1 MSNSLQAVCFGEVL
15 FDVFPTHQK
24 IGGAPLN
31 VALRLN
37 SLGIDT
43 QIISRIGADD
53 LGQQLLT
60 YVHENQLSTE
70 GIQTD
75 ESLATGAVLVTLN
88 EKGSAS
94 YTINYPAAWDKIVC
108 AEADKHRVQEA
119 DVFIFGSL
127 ACRDAVSHASLLQL
141 LDHAN
146 FKVFDVNFRKPF
158 YEKDLVISLMHQ
170 ADFIKCND
178 EELPEICTYIG
189 VTATDIESQVR
200 ELAAYTNTKQVCVTL
215 GDKGALLFDAGE
227 FIYHSGYVVK
237 VKDTVGAGDSFLAG
251 LLSQLLQNKP
261 KSYALNFACALGAL
275 VASHEGANPSIDHD
289 TLVNFMQS

>member
-1 MSNSLQAVCFGEVL
+1 MRKSIKAVCYGEVL
-15 FDVFPTHQK
+15 FDIFPTHQK

-31 VALRLN
+31 VAVRLN

-43 QIISRIGADD
+43 QIISRIGGDE
-53 LGQQLLT
+53 LGQQLLN
-60 YVHENQLSTE
+60 YVQENQLSTA

-108 AEADKHRVQEA
+108 TEADKQRVQSA
-119 DVFIFGSL
+119 DVFVYGSL
-127 ACRDAVSHASLLQL
+127 ACRDAVSHRSLLQL
-141 LDHAN
+141 IEYAN

-158 YEKDLVISLMHQ
+158 YEKNLVVSLMHQ

-178 EELPEICTYIG
+178 EELPEICSFVGISAITM
-189 VTATDIESQVR
+189 EEQVR
-200 ELAAYTNTKQVCVTL
+200 ALAEYTNTKQLCVTL
-215 GDKGALLFDAGE
+215 GDKGALLYDQDE
-227 FIYHSGYVVK
+227 FTYCSGFPVQ

-251 LLSQLLQNKP
+251 LLSQLLQNK
-261 KSYALNFACALGAL
+261 SHQYAVDFGCALGAL
-275 VASHEGANPSIDHD
+275 VASHEGANPTIDHD
-289 TLVNFMQS
+289 TIVNFMQA

>member
-31 VALRLN
+31 VALRMN
-37 SLGIDT
+37 SLGIPT

-53 LGQQLLT
+53 LGEELLN
-60 YVHENQLSTE
+60 YVKQNQLSTA

-75 ESLATGAVLVTLN
+75 VTLATGAVLVSLN

-94 YTINYPAAWDKIVC
+94 YTINYPAAWDKIDYS
-108 AEADKHRVQEA
+108 AADIARVQAA

-127 ACRDAVSHASLLQL
+127 ACRDAVSYGSLLQL
-141 LDHAN
+141 LKHAS

-158 YEKDLVISLMHQ
+158 YEKDLVISLMQQ

-178 EELPEICTYIG
+178 EELPEICSFIG
-189 VTATDIESQVR
+189 GSATDVESQVR
-200 ELAAYTNTKQVCVTL
+200 ELAASTHTNQICVTL
-215 GDKGALLFDAGE
+215 GEKGALLFDQGE
-227 FIYHSGYVVK
+227 FIYHSGYAVK

-275 VASHEGANPSIDHD
+275 VASHEGANPIIDHD
-289 TLVNFMQS
+289 TLSNFMQS